1 MDGSALA
8 WTFRSSMCCV
18 LFCSLAWDVPH
29 PEGLPELV
37 ATMTQ
42 EANLSVAQSPDQAA
56 AVAKFARELG
66 AGFIE
71 LVKGTNL
78 KVRAPFRFSVDPQ
91 PHGFRI
97 TPSERLEV
105 DRDGVNPWLEY
116 VDVYFDGRIVAGLHL
131 IVSFEREV

>member
-1 MDGSALA
+1 MA
-8 WTFRSSMCCV
+8 
-18 LFCSLAWDVPH
+18 P
-29 PEGLPELV
+29 
-37 ATMTQ
+37 Q
-42 EANLSVAQSPDQAA
+42 ESNLSVAQSPDQTA

-71 LVKGTNL
+71 LMKGTNL

-116 VDVYFDGRIVAGLHL
+116 VDVYFDGRIVAGLYL
-131 IVSFEREV
+131 IVSFEKEV